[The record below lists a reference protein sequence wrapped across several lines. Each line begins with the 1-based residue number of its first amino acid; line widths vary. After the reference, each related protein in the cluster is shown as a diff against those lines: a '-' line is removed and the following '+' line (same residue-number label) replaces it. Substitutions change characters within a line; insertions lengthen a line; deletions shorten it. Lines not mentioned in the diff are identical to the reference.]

1 MVLSKFYMTYWI
13 ILDDIGWLD
22 RVALVA
28 LCNTVHQG
36 RGHNTWGLPD
46 AAALCGRC
54 IPHPGREAGHFRS
67 RNSRD
72 PMMILW
78 WSYAS
83 IVHRCSQFV
92 CSQWMDW
99 SSFSGVSDA
108 TFLKKTCL
116 FDIEF
121 AWQVCRAGQCCVSWH
136 RPSRRVG
143 TVNTFAGDVDGC
155 SRWGCKLSS
164 SSLETLQDAR
174 MSLELWGVWV
184 KAFHAATC
192 SPWWRSEQWIS
203 RWDITWTG
211 TSVQR
216 G

>member
-1 MVLSKFYMTYWI
+1 MGKSTINGHF
-13 ILDDIGWLD
+13 DGFGWLD
-22 RVALVA
+22 RVALCTSA
-28 LCNTVHQG
+28 HRG

-99 SSFSGVSDA
+99 SSFSGG
-108 TFLKKTCL
+108 FQCYFFKKCL

-143 TVNTFAGDVDGC
+143 NCEHVCGGC
-155 SRWGCKLSS
+155 RW
-164 SSLETLQDAR
+164 
-174 MSLELWGVWV
+174 M
-184 KAFHAATC
+184 
-192 SPWWRSEQWIS
+192 
-203 RWDITWTG
+203 
-211 TSVQR
+211 
-216 G
+216 